1 MDKCKPE
8 QKRALFHILI
18 PEKGAI
24 VLSAFWSALLS
35 AVLFAAAV
43 SVDSFATGFSYGVA
57 KIRLPAVS
65 ILLISLICTLITA
78 AGLLFGGIIAPILP
92 SKAAQ
97 IISFLILCSVALFRL
112 FDSMLRSLL
121 RRHPAL
127 SKEMGFSLHGIRFI
141 LRVCVD
147 HTAADADCSQTLSPK
162 EAVFLAAA
170 LSLDGAAAGVGA
182 GLFPPPFF
190 LSCICSLLF
199 TSTALCGG
207 LWFGKRAA
215 GVCRFDCGI
224 AAGVL
229 LLLMAVSRLF

>member
-1 MDKCKPE
+1 M
-8 QKRALFHILI
+8 
-18 PEKGAI
+18 
-24 VLSAFWSALLS
+24 SAFWSALLS

-170 LSLDGAAAGVGA
+170 LSLDGAAAGVSAPPECA
-182 GLFPPPFF
+182 G
-190 LSCICSLLF
+190 
-199 TSTALCGG
+199 STA
-207 LWFGKRAA
+207 
-215 GVCRFDCGI
+215 V
-224 AAGVL
+224 
-229 LLLMAVSRLF
+229 